1 MNLAEAFA
9 LYGAEGPRRTQ
20 RLSAVAR
27 DGAIILSCSARRF
40 SRPAAG
46 VLRYED
52 VLSGDTGTPEARRTL
67 REHLELARAG
77 SLPVRL
83 IVVTENGTAAAPTG
97 RTIHVRQDLVG
108 SVVDLDAEHYVVDFI
123 RAIKP
128 D

>member
-9 LYGAEGPRRTQ
+9 LYGAEGPRRAQ

-27 DGAIILSCSARRF
+27 DGAVILGCSARRF

-52 VLSGDTGTPEARRTL
+52 VLSGETGTPESRRTL
-67 REHLELARAG
+67 RQHLELARTG

-83 IVVTENGTAAAPTG
+83 IVITESGTAGGPAS
-97 RTIHVRQDLVG
+97 RTVHVRQDLVG
-108 SVVDLDAEHYVVDFI
+108 TVVDISEDRYVVDFV
-123 RAIKP
+123 RAVAG
-128 D
+128 